1 MLKEYDDIKEAI
13 KNLQIIEICT
23 GLLAFVQ
30 EIEWDC
36 CIVWSVKKKQKGKT
50 WGLQRQENWGFYQK
64 VYCVISNKLGFI
76 KEQEVLLNMIG
87 EILILGLLL
96 I

>member
-36 CIVWSVKKKQKGKT
+36 CIV
-50 WGLQRQENWGFYQK
+50 
-64 VYCVISNKLGFI
+64 
-76 KEQEVLLNMIG
+76 
-87 EILILGLLL
+87 
-96 I
+96 

>member
-1 MLKEYDDIKEAI
+1 MSVSNMLKEYDDIKEAI

-36 CIVWSVKKKQKGKT
+36 CIVWSVKKNRKLKPEGCKDRKT
-50 WGLQRQENWGFYQK
+50 D
-64 VYCVISNKLGFI
+64 SFI
-76 KEQEVLLNMIG
+76 KRCVV
-87 EILILGLLL
+87 
-96 I
+96 